1 MDSGCLLTECLS
13 LIYSGCLWTLMPQF
27 DGQWVS
33 VDRVTQFDGQWVSV
47 DPYVS
52 V

>member
-1 MDSGCLLTECLS
+1 MNSGCLWTECLSLMDSGCLDMED
-13 LIYSGCLWTLMPQF
+13 SGCLWTLMSQF
-27 DGQWVS
+27 DEQS
-33 VDRVTQFDGQWVSV
+33 VSV

>member
-1 MDSGCLLTECLS
+1 MS
-13 LIYSGCLWTLMPQF
+13 QF

-33 VDRVTQFDGQWVSV
+33 VDRVSQFDGQWVSV

>member
-1 MDSGCLLTECLS
+1 MS
-13 LIYSGCLWTLMPQF
+13 QF

-33 VDRVTQFDGQWVSV
+33 VDRMSQFDIQWVSV
-47 DPYVS
+47 DPYAS

>member
-1 MDSGCLLTECLS
+1 MSQFDEQWVSVDRMS
-13 LIYSGCLWTLMPQF
+13 QF

-33 VDRVTQFDGQWVSV
+33 GYGRQWVSV
-47 DPYVS
+47 DPHVS

>member
-1 MDSGCLLTECLS
+1 MSQFDVQWVSVDRMS
-13 LIYSGCLWTLMPQF
+13 QF

-33 VDRVTQFDGQWVSV
+33 VDR
-47 DPYVS
+47 YVS

>member
-1 MDSGCLLTECLS
+1 MD
-13 LIYSGCLWTLMPQF
+13 SGCLWTLMSQF

-33 VDRVTQFDGQWVSV
+33 VDRVSQFDGQWVSV

>member
-1 MDSGCLLTECLS
+1 MSQFDVQWVSVGMVD
-13 LIYSGCLWTLMPQF
+13 SGCLWTLMSQF
-27 DGQWVS
+27 DV
-33 VDRVTQFDGQWVSV
+33 QWVSV